1 MDKKKNNIEDWF
13 QTGSKNKVFL
23 KKLLLYLVMTWLI
36 YQIGYAIGT
45 FLANIGL

>member
-1 MDKKKNNIEDWF
+1 MDKKQNDIEKWF
-13 QTGSKNKVFL
+13 QTGAKNEVFL

-36 YQIGYAIGT
+36 YKLGYAMGT